1 MRRWIVLLTVLATA
15 CGGSGSGG
23 PGSPTPQP
31 FNQTVTGTV
40 SVFGTTFHPI
50 STARAGT
57 MRLTLS
63 WSSGVDLDL
72 YLTNPTCEIAN
83 LASCQL
89 LAAADGFVNPETISR
104 TVSTNESFRVF
115 VDNNSTTQSASYTLT
130 IRIE

>member
-1 MRRWIVLLTVLATA
+1 MRRWIILVAVLATA
-15 CGGSGSGG
+15 CGGSGNGG
-23 PGSPTPQP
+23 PSSPTPQP
-31 FNQTVTGTV
+31 FNQTLTGTV

-50 STARAGT
+50 STPRAGN

-72 YLTNPTCEIAN
+72 YLTNPNCELAN

-89 LAAADGFVNPETISR
+89 LAAADGFVNPETITR

-115 VDNNSTTQSASYTLT
+115 VDNVSTTQSANYTLT

>member
-1 MRRWIVLLTVLATA
+1 MRRWIILLAVLATA
-15 CGGSGSGG
+15 CGGNGS
-23 PGSPTPQP
+23 PSSPTPQP
-31 FNQTVTGTV
+31 FNQAITGTV

-50 STARAGT
+50 STTRAGN

-72 YLTNPTCEIAN
+72 YLTNPNCELAN

-89 LAAADGFVNPETISR
+89 LAAADGFVNPETITR
-104 TVSTNESFRVF
+104 TVSANEAFRVF
-115 VDNNSTTQSASYTLT
+115 VDNNSTTQSANYTLT

>member
-1 MRRWIVLLTVLATA
+1 MRRWIILIAVLATA
-15 CGGSGSGG
+15 CGGSGNGS
-23 PGSPTPQP
+23 PSSPTPQP
-31 FNQTVTGTV
+31 FNQTITGTV

-50 STARAGT
+50 STPRAGS
-57 MRLTLS
+57 MRVTLS

-72 YLTNPTCEIAN
+72 YLTNPTCEPTN

-89 LAAADGFVNPETISR
+89 LAAADGFVNPETITR

-115 VDNNSTTQSASYTLT
+115 VDNNSTTQSANYTLT